1 MGRRYG
7 GSRSGALFFS
17 VEENRMQQDE
27 EEKKGSNGSNPM
39 EPKISITRN
48 IEVEDLGE
56 GGIVEIF
63 T

>member
-17 VEENRMQQDE
+17 VEENSMQQ
-27 EEKKGSNGSNPM
+27 EKKGSNGSNPM